1 MSYLKAT
8 KNGLVS
14 LTSED
19 SDQVAAIVADQ
30 LSNGDLYRR
39 QAMNVTIKQLRLAMN
54 QSGVLTNVTTAVS
67 TATDPVEMGIH
78 WNYSN
83 TVNRT
88 DPWVIEIGTAIG
100 MSDSALDSLFSS
112 ALEI

>member
-1 MSYLKAT
+1 MGRFKAT
-8 KNGLVS
+8 SEGNVPF
-14 LTSED
+14 TSEEEAEWD
-19 SDQVAAIVADQ
+19 
-30 LSNGDLYRR
+30 
-39 QAMNVTIKQLRLAMN
+39 AMEAEWEVNEPQRLREAMTVTNKQLRLAMN
-54 QSGVLTNVTTAVS
+54 QSGVLTNATSAVS
-67 TATDPVEMGIH
+67 SAVDPVEMGIH